1 MIAVIVDIVASR
13 DVDTRER
20 RRLYEKLQ
28 DLLELTY
35 NRNRE
40 HCVATPVLTQ
50 GDSMEL
56 LVNSWHPIVFLFHK
70 LLIEELEF
78 RVGLGTGEIIIY
90 KEKAD
95 ECDGPA
101 FWNAREALDEIKD
114 AKYMKR
120 SAGFKVDENASDSEN
135 NAVINSILF
144 FTTLLGLSTTQR
156 EHCYYYIWEKMRI
169 SEIAKVVK
177 TSKGNI
183 SKTLSRTPCYLI
195 GRVMTFLSK

>member
-20 RRLYEKLQ
+20 RNLYEKLQ
-28 DLLELTY
+28 GLLDLTH
-35 NRNRE
+35 NRYRE
-40 HCVATPVLTQ
+40 HCVAIPVLTQ

-78 RVGLGTGEIIIY
+78 RVGLGTGEIMIY

-101 FWNAREALDEIKD
+101 FWNAREALDEIKNM
-114 AKYMKR
+114 KYMKR
-120 SAGFKVDENASDSEN
+120 SAGFKLDENASDSKN

-156 EHCYYYIWEKMRI
+156 EHCYYYIWEKKRV
-169 SEIAKVVK
+169 SEIAKVMK

-195 GRVMTFLSK
+195 ERVMAFLSK